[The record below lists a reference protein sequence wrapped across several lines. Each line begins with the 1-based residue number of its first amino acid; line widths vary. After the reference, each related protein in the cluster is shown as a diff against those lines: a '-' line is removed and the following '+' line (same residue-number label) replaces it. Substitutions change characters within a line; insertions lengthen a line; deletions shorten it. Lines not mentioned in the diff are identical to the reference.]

1 MRSKV
6 ALSVAL
12 LLLCSNCFAFAL
24 TLLEAEQAKV
34 VSGQVSVLRHANA
47 SGGAFVEAQTT
58 STVRF
63 TIKSPKPMSVRV
75 IPIFWR
81 NSVRTQPR
89 FFPYPLP
96 TLPGPDAIAVLGG
109 QIYFTAPASG
119 QIGIVDAEKGQ
130 LVGTIKVGGY
140 LTDLLADEKRQRL
153 LVADAWNGRLIAID
167 PTSHRVVTQT
177 LIPQIWSLALND
189 HEDLVLAVSR
199 SGRKLVVLDAKT
211 LKPLRNIALPTQ
223 PLQVS
228 SVTPSTYAV
237 YFEPFVLRLSD
248 FAFQSPDRPDYG
260 FGRRTT
266 AEFGPRNQVGWKR
279 FSLTKEGVQ
288 IIVRTEKGDERRL
301 IPIAAPVSLSLVGDR
316 LLVGTAKGMLA
327 VIDIA
332 AEKSVTSLQISDRPV
347 DVIAVGGKGYT
358 TDATQN
364 RVLVVDVGK
373 GSVVKSIAVPEE
385 PVALDA
391 YEPRWWTQDAA
402 PRPLL
407 FVACRKAKAVS
418 VIDIG
423 KEQVERTVQLPFAPA
438 SVRVVIPP
446 DPGWWPNIP
455 ADRIAFEMTP
465 RLAILPEP
473 FHLGDSHSPSEPS
486 ILGFQR
492 RGTATIKLPNGD
504 QMTVSADNNH
514 TIRFVVQREGKTLRE
529 QWLDTSEIT
538 DAAGTAPVV
547 EFGALKIADQPWNR
561 SIWMT
566 PDQHLFLIAD
576 TDEFW
581 RWNAPVISLKAGINS
596 IPVTLQRFVQLD
608 DLRLEQ
614 VPPIDIQVMG
624 EPTVEIPERYRAVF
638 YADEPVRLR
647 VNVRSQGSGLLPVRL
662 VTRIYNYMGE
672 EVWVRVFE
680 GTGQRVLLLEP
691 KLRETGIFRLEVKAE
706 TPDGTAQ
713 RSFYFLRL
721 PKLERPRLLA
731 RRTQLDFAKAQ
742 ISRYPNLF
750 SRYFDWLK
758 ESLSEPGML
767 PVSLVSSEFGAALPP
782 EQQKLSSGGVWRRYD
797 FGWRLIALQFAATM
811 LPEPEKQQLRRQ
823 VLQVLKSG
831 RTDGYCHFHHHGP
844 FFPGFVAA
852 FLDLVAADIG
862 ENAEEVKRLREF
874 LATRLGDMNVF
885 AWTLAA
891 LNDPPSERERI
902 LLWHLM
908 TWTVNVER
916 YFALH
921 AGKRGGTW
929 WLNQR
934 TGCHCPF
941 GAYAFAFLYLRH
953 FLGEERFHYRTFVR
967 GFLTHARLSR
977 PLNDALGLF
986 GPPGP
991 PGEPQRWITF
1001 ALSRHPLTETIY
1013 GWQNLVQRLEGEP
1026 LNRND
1031 LAKILTFPT
1040 GAAHNIPVPFVLP
1053 IGLAMGWYDP
1063 NAPKVS
1069 WDELPTT
1076 LFFDGEGEV
1085 VMRSDY
1091 GLQAT
1096 EVFFACGIRDH
1107 VYRHQPTNLIVLK
1120 AGQPLLGTASLWGD
1134 HGCPSLQISRG
1145 NSWGNVVVI
1154 EPSDWQTRW
1163 KHNFF
1168 HPRGEELA
1176 LINRFSDATFR
1187 MLTREQRL
1195 TGYTPAEGGYG
1206 GGLDLHG
1213 HTQTFLHREG
1223 HIIAFETHPK
1233 FDYVAGDGTLS
1244 WLPEQARLV
1253 LRQLVFVKPDLLIV
1267 YDRVRLGEKAQ
1278 HAYWLAATG
1287 LEPRTQRNHFVVRSG
1302 NAFLNG
1308 FVAFPTRPRLIA
1320 IAPADSPKYAPLFDK
1335 QALDLKVLE
1344 IHGEKSEKGKVVEFF
1359 VVMRAGL
1366 EKLPLMTVTPQV
1378 TAKQI
1383 SVIVQANGSKI
1394 KVAFNRSDICSG
1406 TLTIDS
1412 ENYALQERVKDTYD
1426 NWRNDPRYTLWRTDM
1441 RFDFLAVR

>member
-1 MRSKV
+1 M
-6 ALSVAL
+6 SVAL

-47 SGGAFVEAQTT
+47 SGGAFIEAQTT

-75 IPIFWR
+75 ISIFWR

-130 LVGTIKVGGY
+130 LVGSIKVGGY

-167 PTSHRVVTQT
+167 PTFHRVVIQT
-177 LIPQIWSLALND
+177 FIPQIWSLALND

-237 YFEPFVLRLSD
+237 YFEPFFLRLSD

-266 AEFGPRNQVGWKR
+266 AEFGHRNQVGWKR

-446 DPGWWPNIP
+446 DPSWWPNIP

-492 RGTATIKLPNGD
+492 RGTATVKLPNGD

-608 DLRLEQ
+608 ALRLEQ
-614 VPPIDIQVMG
+614 VPPIDIQVRG

-691 KLRETGIFRLEVKAE
+691 K
-706 TPDGTAQ
+706 
-713 RSFYFLRL
+713 
-721 PKLERPRLLA
+721 
-731 RRTQLDFAKAQ
+731 
-742 ISRYPNLF
+742 
-750 SRYFDWLK
+750 
-758 ESLSEPGML
+758 
-767 PVSLVSSEFGAALPP
+767 
-782 EQQKLSSGGVWRRYD
+782 
-797 FGWRLIALQFAATM
+797 
-811 LPEPEKQQLRRQ
+811 
-823 VLQVLKSG
+823 
-831 RTDGYCHFHHHGP
+831 
-844 FFPGFVAA
+844 
-852 FLDLVAADIG
+852 
-862 ENAEEVKRLREF
+862 
-874 LATRLGDMNVF
+874 
-885 AWTLAA
+885 
-891 LNDPPSERERI
+891 
-902 LLWHLM
+902 
-908 TWTVNVER
+908 
-916 YFALH
+916 
-921 AGKRGGTW
+921 
-929 WLNQR
+929 
-934 TGCHCPF
+934 
-941 GAYAFAFLYLRH
+941 
-953 FLGEERFHYRTFVR
+953 
-967 GFLTHARLSR
+967 
-977 PLNDALGLF
+977 
-986 GPPGP
+986 
-991 PGEPQRWITF
+991 
-1001 ALSRHPLTETIY
+1001 
-1013 GWQNLVQRLEGEP
+1013 
-1026 LNRND
+1026 
-1031 LAKILTFPT
+1031 
-1040 GAAHNIPVPFVLP
+1040 
-1053 IGLAMGWYDP
+1053 
-1063 NAPKVS
+1063 
-1069 WDELPTT
+1069 
-1076 LFFDGEGEV
+1076 
-1085 VMRSDY
+1085 
-1091 GLQAT
+1091 
-1096 EVFFACGIRDH
+1096 
-1107 VYRHQPTNLIVLK
+1107 
-1120 AGQPLLGTASLWGD
+1120 
-1134 HGCPSLQISRG
+1134 
-1145 NSWGNVVVI
+1145 
-1154 EPSDWQTRW
+1154 
-1163 KHNFF
+1163 
-1168 HPRGEELA
+1168 
-1176 LINRFSDATFR
+1176 
-1187 MLTREQRL
+1187 
-1195 TGYTPAEGGYG
+1195 
-1206 GGLDLHG
+1206 
-1213 HTQTFLHREG
+1213 
-1223 HIIAFETHPK
+1223 
-1233 FDYVAGDGTLS
+1233 
-1244 WLPEQARLV
+1244 
-1253 LRQLVFVKPDLLIV
+1253 
-1267 YDRVRLGEKAQ
+1267 
-1278 HAYWLAATG
+1278 
-1287 LEPRTQRNHFVVRSG
+1287 
-1302 NAFLNG
+1302 
-1308 FVAFPTRPRLIA
+1308 
-1320 IAPADSPKYAPLFDK
+1320 
-1335 QALDLKVLE
+1335 
-1344 IHGEKSEKGKVVEFF
+1344 
-1359 VVMRAGL
+1359 
-1366 EKLPLMTVTPQV
+1366 
-1378 TAKQI
+1378 
-1383 SVIVQANGSKI
+1383 
-1394 KVAFNRSDICSG
+1394 
-1406 TLTIDS
+1406 
-1412 ENYALQERVKDTYD
+1412 
-1426 NWRNDPRYTLWRTDM
+1426 
-1441 RFDFLAVR
+1441 